1 MSMDEEPE
9 LPQPVPEI
17 PRGPLWRALAIPPI
31 VTVSTMLIIALL
43 NTNHAGEI
51 FLLLVPP
58 PILWMI
64 LTFAIVFNRAVS
76 QRYRGNSLIFLNVA
90 YIFGEGLVC
99 LSLWY
104 GCCVLLF

>member
-1 MSMDEEPE
+1 MNQEFEI
-9 LPQPVPEI
+9 PQPVLEI
-17 PRGPLWRALAIPPI
+17 PREPLWRALAIPPI
-31 VTVSTMLIIALL
+31 VTVSAMLIIALL
-43 NTNHAGEI
+43 NTNHVGEI

-58 PILWMI
+58 SVLWMI

-90 YIFGEGLVC
+90 YIFGESLVC
-99 LSLWY
+99 LSLWS